1 MESVKIEKSLK
12 YSDFVLNGYS
22 WLWQILSHHLP
33 EEHPAA
39 RRQYHPVTRGGTAKP
54 VVLLTHG
61 GTRLRYFSVTEA
73 QHRIAEG
80 EYIAYT
86 SLDDTYP
93 ERLAETTAWMLGALV
108 LGVANDANGAKTA
121 EARAMEILSAL

>member
-1 MESVKIEKSLK
+1 MLFCVRVRNFRRFSFWANSTTEKSHL
-12 YSDFVLNGYS
+12 VLNSVAFGFADYK
-22 WLWQILSHHLP
+22 
-33 EEHPAA
+33 
-39 RRQYHPVTRGGTAKP
+39 YHPVTRGGTAKP

>member
-1 MESVKIEKSLK
+1 MVTHRATLHFARFGLLSGNQGGNEG
-12 YSDFVLNGYS
+12 NGR
-22 WLWQILSHHLP
+22 
-33 EEHPAA
+33 AA
-39 RRQYHPVTRGGTAKP
+39 QVQA
-54 VVLLTHG
+54 
-61 GTRLRYFSVTEA
+61 RL

>member
-1 MESVKIEKSLK
+1 MLAAI
-12 YSDFVLNGYS
+12 
-22 WLWQILSHHLP
+22 P

-61 GTRLRYFSVTEA
+61 GTRLRYFSVTEP

-108 LGVANDANGAKTA
+108 LGVANDTDGAKTA